1 MIMIKI
7 YKHHVWIFFVLF
19 FMTETVRAQQWKLRA
34 REHFDTATLN
44 YGQFIEKETTSGIG
58 PTINFWLEEPY
69 ENAFGLA
76 LGLMYIDF
84 SDESA
89 SIGRGQRMEL
99 WKLGLEGKH
108 DPFQGDGGLFI
119 RWGISKNKL
128 KTKGTLGELKG
139 NGGYLG
145 IGWEFPF
152 EILGLAFEIA
162 QRQIRFANNF
172 SIETSSPSI
181 GVHFYRHL

>member
-1 MIMIKI
+1 MS
-7 YKHHVWIFFVLF
+7 
-19 FMTETVRAQQWKLRA
+19 ETVLAQKWKLRA
-34 REHFDTATLN
+34 REHFDTATVN
-44 YGQFIEKETTSGIG
+44 YVNLMKKETTSGIG

-76 LGLMYIDF
+76 FGLMYIDF
-84 SDESA
+84 AREST

-108 DPFQGDGGLFI
+108 DPFRGDGGLFF

-128 KTKGTLGELKG
+128 KTKGSLGELKG

-152 EILGLAFEIA
+152 EILGLAIEIA
-162 QRQIRFANNF
+162 QRQIRLENNL
-172 SIETSSPSI
+172 SIVTLSPSI
-181 GVHFYRHL
+181 GVHFYKHL